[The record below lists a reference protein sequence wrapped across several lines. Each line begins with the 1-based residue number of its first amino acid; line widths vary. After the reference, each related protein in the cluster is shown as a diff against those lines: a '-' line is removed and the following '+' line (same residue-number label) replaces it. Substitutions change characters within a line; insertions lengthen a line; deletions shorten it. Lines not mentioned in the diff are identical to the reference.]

1 MSRIKILPLIISILI
16 PLILGGLV
24 GFLTSSSVNVYQNL
38 IKPPLS
44 PPSFLFPIAWTIL
57 YILMGISAYLIYISD
72 SPYKKNALIIYIIH
86 LIINFSWSFIFFNM
100 QNFLFAFI
108 WLVILWLLVFLMIKY
123 FAKINKA
130 AAYLQ
135 VPYLLWL
142 TFAGYLNLAVYL
154 LNR

>member
-1 MSRIKILPLIISILI
+1 MSRIKLLPLIISILI

-24 GFLTSSSVNVYQNL
+24 GFLTSGSVNIYENL

-72 SPYKKNALIIYIIH
+72 SPYKKNALTIYILQ
-86 LIINFSWSFIFFNM
+86 LIVNFSWSFIFFNM
-100 QNFLFAFI
+100 QDFLLAFI
-108 WLVILWLLVFLMIKY
+108 WLVILWLLIIVMIKY
-123 FAKINKA
+123 FANINKA

-135 VPYLLWL
+135 FPYLLWL
-142 TFAGYLNLAVYL
+142 SFAGYLNLAVYL